1 MSFKTKAQDTTNFS
15 ASFNKKDPKSDPNWT
30 QGVARESYLNEPETK
45 PGRERLLPVRKEGKM
60 KNFTA
65 LVKAA
70 ALEESIKAGDYG
82 TGVSQLF
89 DKKVFDGSDGDENMG
104 SNSLQRKA
112 QESFL
117 LFSFL
122 ALTGLLIGVVVNEI
136 LWYSAVGF
144 ETVDT
149 VLTTLLKLGVVTTT
163 ILSYIFAV
171 RYYDLQM
178 QLMRASGVGLS
189 QGFGFMSLSESGL
202 GWYFVADLLTLLPMP
217 YPFVHFTIEF
227 ADLHHEETPT
237 VYTSDNIFMA
247 LMFFRLQFLPRII
260 AEMWM
265 MANPMAFVKART
277 HNVVIDTWFVIRAL
291 FIANFGT
298 LILLLTV
305 AMCASS
311 YIILILERPYP
322 HVDQLAEFLNAF
334 YYTVITMTTVGYGD
348 ITTQTLLGRYF
359 ALVIAIQ
366 GVVFIALIIQ
376 GVVERVGLNPVET
389 RIIDFV
395 GSTNNANDTRH
406 KAASVIQTVFR
417 QYKKNMKA
425 IEENG
430 GTTPRRLVKVKH
442 DPRVMFLLRAFCTAK
457 RHQDESAGLDS
468 NTEATHKGI
477 DQLQDR
483 FDEIEESLNKIMKH
497 LKIA

>member
-1 MSFKTKAQDTTNFS
+1 MSRMSPRDPDW
-15 ASFNKKDPKSDPNWT
+15 NK
-30 QGVARESYLNEPETK
+30 GVARETFLNEAVK
-45 PGRERLLPVRKEGKM
+45 PGRERLLPLKKDGKM
-60 KNFTA
+60 KSFTA

-70 ALEESIKAGDYG
+70 AIAESLQGGGDHD
-82 TGVSQLF
+82 TGVAQLF
-89 DKKVFDGSDGDENMG
+89 DKKVDPTGEGSDG
-104 SNSLQRKA
+104 SNRLQRMA

-122 ALTGLLIGVVVNEI
+122 AIAGLLIGILVNEI

-149 VLTTLLKLGVVTTT
+149 VFTT
-163 ILSYIFAV
+163 ILKFAVLVTTVLAYIFAI

-178 QLMRASGVGLS
+178 QIQRASGVGLS

-202 GWYFVADLLTLLPMP
+202 GWYFVVDLLTLAPIP
-217 YPFVHFTIEF
+217 YPFIHFTIEF
-227 ADLHHEETPT
+227 SDLHHEETPT

-247 LMFFRLQFLPRII
+247 LMFVRLQFLPRII

-265 MANPMAFVKART
+265 MANPMAFVKARM

-298 LILLLTV
+298 LVLLLTV

-311 YIILILERPYP
+311 YIVLILERPYP

-376 GVVERVGLNPVET
+376 GVVERVGLKPVEA

-395 GSTNNANDTRH
+395 ETTNNANDTRQ
-406 KAASVIQTVFR
+406 KAAGVIQAVFR
-417 QYKKNMKA
+417 QYKKNIQA
-425 IEENG
+425 IKING
-430 GTTPRRLVKVKH
+430 GSTPRHLVRVKH
-442 DPRVMFLLRAFCTAK
+442 DPRVMFLLRSFCTAK
-457 RHQDESAGLDS
+457 RHQDEAAGLDL

-483 FDEIEESLNKIMKH
+483 FDEIEASLNKIMKH
-497 LKIA
+497 LNIE